1 MKHVALNAPTITPY
15 TRRDRHVVHDLIFRS
30 FRAHTHLDWQET
42 DQWLENEGL
51 LIRLAW
57 QHGKLIGVL
66 GASLPLGG
74 TCWIR
79 LAAISDNADAMQVF
93 GLLWEAL
100 TAELH
105 EIGVHTVALLMLR
118 DWLTPLVTPIGFSY
132 VEEIVTLRRADQP
145 LPPETTMGDWAL
157 RQYRPED
164 LPVIAQVDQAAFKP
178 PWQLTLG
185 EVRQAVRVS
194 AYCTVAVRCEQ
205 IVGYQLS
212 TMYFDGSHLARLA
225 VDPAAQ
231 GMGVAASLVAD
242 LIRRFARRSVF
253 TVTVNTQSS
262 NTRSQQLYERFGFR
276 RNGYDLPVWMIGL

>member
-1 MKHVALNAPTITPY
+1 MKHVALNAPTVTPY
-15 TRRDRHVVHDLIFRS
+15 TRRDRHLVHDLIFRS
-30 FRAHTHLDWQET
+30 YRTHTHLDWQET

-51 LIRLAW
+51 PILLAW
-57 QHGKLIGVL
+57 QHGKLIGLL
-66 GASLPLGG
+66 GASFPMDG

-79 LAAISDNADAMQVF
+79 LAAISDNADADRVF

-100 TAELH
+100 SAELTQ
-105 EIGVHTVALLMLR
+105 IGVHTVALLLLR
-118 DWLTPLVTPIGFSY
+118 DWLLPLVMPIGFRF

-145 LPPETTMGDWAL
+145 LPPITTAGDWEL
-157 RQYRPED
+157 KQCRPED
-164 LPVIAQVDQAAFKP
+164 IPAIAQVDQAAFTP
-178 PWQLTLG
+178 PWQMTLA

-194 AYCTVAVRCEQ
+194 AYCTVAVRCNQ
-205 IVGYQLS
+205 ILGYQLS
-212 TMYFDGSHLARLA
+212 TMYFDGAHLARLA

-231 GMGVAASLVAD
+231 GMGIAASLVAD

-276 RNGYDLPVWMIGL
+276 RNGYDLPVWMVTL